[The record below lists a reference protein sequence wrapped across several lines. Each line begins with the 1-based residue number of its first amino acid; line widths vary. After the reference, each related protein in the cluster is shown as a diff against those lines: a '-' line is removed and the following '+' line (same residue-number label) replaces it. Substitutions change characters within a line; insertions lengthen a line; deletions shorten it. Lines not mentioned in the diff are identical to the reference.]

1 MGKPRKG
8 VDGTISGTG
17 ETRQAANQKKK
28 KKEEGRRGK
37 REETD
42 RKHRPETRYF
52 LIKGTVFLL
61 SYYQW
66 NPYLCL

>member
-1 MGKPRKG
+1 MGKPRKTA
-8 VDGTISGTG
+8 DGTISGTG
-17 ETRQAANQKKK
+17 KTKQAVNQKKK
-28 KKEEGRRGK
+28 RRRRRRK

-52 LIKGTVFLL
+52 LIKGIVFLL